1 MKLIDF
7 NILFKT
13 LLILLFVIIFTGK
26 AFPLDKDINFKT
38 VLEFDLENYGAF
50 LQDSEGFIWIGTSD
64 GLVRYDAYD
73 MKFYKS
79 TDYDLS
85 SDSITSIIE
94 DDEGYLWLG
103 TFEGLNRFD
112 KKTETFTV
120 YKNNPEN
127 LHSLSHNFI
136 WSIIQDRDGY
146 IWIGTGGG
154 GLNRLD
160 KSTGQF
166 NHYRYQ
172 GKDPSSIRSDN
183 VLALYEDKK
192 GNIWTGTPNGVS
204 IMNKELNTFIQF
216 PQKAKHST
224 SNTYQTIYG
233 KPFCED
239 RKGNLWIGTY
249 GGGLLRFNPDTESL
263 TQFKNNPKNPNS
275 LCHNSIHSITEDENG
290 RLWIG
295 TDGGGISI
303 LDEHRKTFSNYNV
316 QSKPSQLRGNYISS
330 IYEDRTG
337 IIWIV
342 YDMGGVDKY
351 DRLLPNFN
359 LYKPIYEY
367 DILDQNDNLSG
378 AMEKKDDEH
387 IWIGTYKGG
396 LNLFNIND
404 KIIITDKT
412 YPKSKLNINDDDYIT
427 TIYKDKTNGD
437 ILWIG
442 TKEGNLLSLNNV
454 TGEVIHVNLNSKRN
468 TSLKKRYTIWNIT
481 QDKDDRNILWIGS
494 DGYGL
499 IKVNKDTK
507 EVSPYKYSMESQS
520 IYVYSIYD
528 IYDDG
533 EGNLWLA
540 TMGKGLQRFD
550 KDGYGFYSYIYDAE
564 NPASIPSNVVCDIYV
579 DASGLFWVGTHGG
592 GLSLFR
598 KSSGDFERYEQP
610 TKTIHSILEDNNGN
624 LWFSCDKGI
633 ANFNPITKVTNLY
646 HRMDVIDGITFNRGS
661 KLRID
666 DERLVFAGDNG
677 LIHFLPN
684 DIPTNPH
691 KPYVSITSIRIN
703 GNKINHKMNELDDN
717 DIEIEQGFDEL
728 KFTFTALNYS
738 LPSKNRYAYMLRGLD
753 NDWIY
758 LDSSNRNVVYDNLS
772 QGLYEFRV
780 KASNNDGIW
789 NDDGDSVKIHVKPE
803 INKEQKTLILSE
815 ELDQKIRL
823 EHNENSFYIRIEDTD
838 YSLIETENKY
848 MLEGYD
854 TDWIKAGNRI
864 LVYYEDIPSG
874 EYLFKY
880 KRNNVHDTKQ
890 LRLIVTKPAIPFW
903 KDWKVY
909 AVFFP
914 TLAIFLSIFYIFIKT
929 FHIKNDKTNNPLI
942 EKKSLGN
949 SYKKSNLKK
958 TPHSIL
964 FHKTDRS
971 QIDLN
976 KDEMTNFFENS
987 HPVILIVDDEHSNQQ
1002 VLNNYF
1008 KTEGYKINIAESGIE
1023 AINQIENGLVPD
1035 VMILDIMMPKMSG
1048 YAVCEEVRK
1057 KYSANE
1063 LPILMITAKGG
1074 SDDVVKGLEY
1084 GGNDYLIKPFNK
1096 NELKTRVKTLLKLKQ
1111 SNKKLKEL
1119 YYNMESI
1126 VNERTKELNLAN
1138 DNLIKEIQKR
1148 KKQEKL
1154 VKIKANRIEILNKII
1169 TAGNNATNID
1179 QFISDILDIIINM
1192 TDIKAGNVYII
1203 DDNSKDA
1210 LLISQKN
1217 LDLHLDESY
1226 LKLDIYKNPQKK
1238 ILIDGKKIFLDD
1250 YTKVLNKDYGKSAL
1264 KAALCLPIRTKE
1276 HIIGLMTLFKLKNQN
1291 FNSDEVDIIESVAKE
1306 VANMIYKIK
1315 TEKALLESENRYRS
1329 VVEDQT
1335 ELIVRFKPDLTLSFV
1350 NGAVYRYMKEKFNK
1364 FFNYESLL
1372 ELWKKIAQKFIDEL
1386 KVITPQ
1392 NPILIREEHL
1402 NIDGVKIFMRWT
1414 NRGIFNKKGKIIE
1427 YQSVGRDITEI
1438 KKSEE
1443 ALKESEM
1450 KYRSL
1455 YENMLNGMLY
1465 CKIIKD
1471 DEGNP
1476 EDFIFIDANEA
1487 FEKITGF
1494 KRKAIINRRGSDF
1507 KDILKRVSIDIME
1520 IAIDVALYGKSDKY
1534 EIYHREPHN
1543 KWYYV
1548 HAYSNKKG
1556 YFAIVFDDISDRK
1569 RMEKQLKESEA
1580 RYRAV
1585 VEDQTELIARF
1596 TPEGEVIFINEAYCN
1611 FSNFKKEE
1619 LIGTKLPE
1627 KISKEKLDKYK
1638 QQIEKLTPDNPVLII
1653 EDKSLFDDYNWIR
1666 WNVRAIFDDNNQ
1678 IYQYLTVGRDITELK
1693 KSEIALKKS
1702 EKKFKAVFEHSPAGL
1717 LIFDSN
1723 NNLIDANQSTLNIFG
1738 VNNSNLIKDNYSMF
1752 FTPENTPDKM
1762 LSLIE
1767 KGEKINEEYS
1777 IDLDQITNKLG
1788 IELKRRGRIFI
1799 DISYTPIFIEN
1810 QPMSYLVQL
1819 QDITNR
1825 KIAENNLIKQTM
1837 KLKKVNKEL
1846 EMFTYTVSHDL
1857 RSPIYVI
1864 NYNIQTLLYYHK
1876 NILNNGAMFYIDN
1889 IYNTSSKML
1898 KLINDILNL
1907 STIDYKEMNYDK
1919 INLTNLALEIIQK
1932 QKAKEGNHFPQTI
1945 IDSDLYTYGDE
1956 GMIRILMD
1964 NLIKNAWK
1972 FTKGIKEPKI
1982 EVGKTEYNGEEVF
1995 YIKDNGIG
2003 FEPEK
2008 VEELF
2013 EAFQTFSS
2021 IKDIEDSKGIG
2032 LSIVKRVINKH
2043 NGKIWAVGKPDHGAT
2058 FYFGFNMSLNR

>member
-1 MKLIDF
+1 
-7 NILFKT
+7 
-13 LLILLFVIIFTGK
+13 
-26 AFPLDKDINFKT
+26 
-38 VLEFDLENYGAF
+38 
-50 LQDSEGFIWIGTSD
+50 
-64 GLVRYDAYD
+64 

-103 TFEGLNRFD
+103 TFDGLYRFD

-120 YKNNPEN
+120 YKNNPDN
-127 LHSLSHNFI
+127 QYSLSHNFI
-136 WSIIQDRDGY
+136 WSLIEDRYGY

-160 KSTGQF
+160 KSTGEF
-166 NHYRYQ
+166 THYRYQ
-172 GKDPSSIRSDN
+172 EKDPSSISSDN
-183 VLALYEDKK
+183 VLALYEDEN
-192 GNIWTGTPNGVS
+192 GNIWIGTPNGIS
-204 IMNKELNTFIQF
+204 RIDKKLNSFIQF
-216 PQKAKHST
+216 PQKTKHPI
-224 SNTYQTIYG
+224 SNIYQTIYG
-233 KPFCED
+233 NPFCED
-239 RKGNLWIGTY
+239 SKGNLWIGTY
-249 GGGLLRFNPDTESL
+249 GEGLLRFNPDSESL

-275 LCHNSIHSITEDENG
+275 LCHDRIHTVIEDEKG

-303 LDEHRKTFSNYNV
+303 LDEHRKTFTNYNV
-316 QSKPSQLRGNYISS
+316 RSKPNRLRGNYISR
-330 IYEDRTG
+330 IYEDRAG

-351 DRLLPNFN
+351 DRFLPNFN
-359 LYKPIYEY
+359 LYKPISENE
-367 DILDQNDNLSG
+367 ILNDNDNLSC

-387 IWIGTYKGG
+387 IWVGTYKGG
-396 LNLFNIND
+396 LNLFNVKD

-412 YPKSKLNINDDDYIT
+412 YPKSKLNINDEDYIT
-427 TIYKDKTNGD
+427 AIYKDITNEAL
-437 ILWIG
+437 LWIG
-442 TKEGNLLSLNNV
+442 TREGNLLSLNDI
-454 TGEVIHVNLNSKRN
+454 TGEVTQVNLNSQRK
-468 TSLKKRYTIWNIT
+468 TTLKKRYTIWKII
-481 QDKDDRNILWIGS
+481 QDKDAQNILWIGA

-499 IKVNKDTK
+499 IKVNKDTN
-507 EVSPYKYSMESQS
+507 EVSSYKYYMERQS
-520 IYVYSIYD
+520 IYIFSIYD

-550 KDGYGFYSYIYDAE
+550 KDGYSFYSYTNDAE
-564 NPASIPSNVVCDIYV
+564 NPASIPSNVVWDIYV
-579 DASGLFWVGTHGG
+579 DTSGLFWVGTHGG

-598 KSSGDFERYEQP
+598 KASGDFERYEQP
-610 TKTIHSILEDNNGN
+610 TRTIHGILEDVDGN
-624 LWFSCDKGI
+624 LWFSCNKGI
-633 ANFNPITKVTNLY
+633 AHFNPITKVTNLY
-646 HRMDVIDGITFNRGS
+646 HSRDVIDGITFNRGS
-661 KLRID
+661 KLRTD
-666 DERLVFAGDNG
+666 DGRLVFAGDKG

-684 DIPTNPH
+684 HIPTNPY
-691 KPYVSITSIRIN
+691 KPNVSITSIRIN
-703 GNKINHKMNELDDN
+703 GNEINHKMNELDDN

-753 NDWIY
+753 DNWIY
-758 LDSSNRNVVYDNLS
+758 LDSSKRNVVYDDLS

-789 NDDGDSVKIHVKPE
+789 NNDGETVKIHVKPE
-803 INKEQKTLILSE
+803 INNEQKTLILSE
-815 ELDQKIRL
+815 ELGQKIRL
-823 EHNENSFYIRIEDTD
+823 DHNEDSFYIRIEDKD

-854 TDWIKAGNRI
+854 TDWIKAENR
-864 LVYYEDIPSG
+864 VVVNYEDIPPG
-874 EYLFKY
+874 QYLFKY

-890 LRLIVTKPAIPFW
+890 LTIMVPKPAIPFW

-914 TLAIFLSIFYIFIKT
+914 SLAIFLSLFYMLIKA
-929 FHIKNDKTNNPLI
+929 FNMKNNKANNPVI
-942 EKKSLGN
+942 VKESQDKP
-949 SYKKSNLKK
+949 YKKSNLKK
-958 TPHSIL
+958 PPHSNLIN
-964 FHKTDRS
+964 KTDRS
-971 QIDLN
+971 QIGLI
-976 KDEMTNFFENS
+976 KDEVNILIENN
-987 HPVILIVDDEHSNQQ
+987 HPEILIVDDEHSNLQ

-1008 KTEGYKINIAESGIE
+1008 KTEGYKINFAESGIE

-1096 NELKTRVKTLLKLKQ
+1096 NELKTRVKTLFKLKQ

-1148 KKQEKL
+1148 KKQEEL

-1203 DDNSKDA
+1203 DDNGKDA

-1217 LDLHLDESY
+1217 LDLNLDESY

-1238 ILIDGKKIFLDD
+1238 ILIDGIKIFLDD
-1250 YTKVLNKDYGKSAL
+1250 YTKVLNKDYGKSSL

-1276 HIIGLMTLFKLKNQN
+1276 QIIGLMTLFKLKDHK
-1291 FNSDEVDIIESVAKE
+1291 FNTEEVNIIESVAKE
-1306 VANMIYKIK
+1306 VANMIHKIK
-1315 TEKALLESENRYRS
+1315 AEKALLESENRYRS

-1335 ELIVRFKPDLTLSFV
+1335 ELIIRFKPDMELSFV
-1350 NGAVYRYMKEKFNK
+1350 NDAVYRYMKEKFNK
-1364 FFNYESLL
+1364 YYDYDSLL
-1372 ELWKKIAQKFIDEL
+1372 EFWKKLAQNFIDEL
-1386 KVITPQ
+1386 MVITPQ
-1392 NPILIREEHL
+1392 NPILIREEQL
-1402 NIDGVKIFMRWT
+1402 LIDGVEVFMIWT
-1414 NRGIFNKKGKIIE
+1414 NRGIFNEKGEIIE

-1455 YENMLNGMLY
+1455 FENMLNGMLY

-1471 DEGNP
+1471 NEGNP

-1494 KRKAIINRRGSDF
+1494 KRRAIINRKGSDF

-1534 EIYHREPHN
+1534 EIYHREPHD

-1611 FSNFKKEE
+1611 FCNLKKEE
-1619 LIGTKLPE
+1619 LIGTKFPE
-1627 KISKEKLDKYK
+1627 KISKEKVEKYIE
-1638 QQIEKLTPDNPVLII
+1638 QIEKLTPDNPVIII

-1723 NNLIDANQSTLNIFG
+1723 NNLIDANQATLNIFG
-1738 VNNSNLIKDNYSMF
+1738 VKDSNIIKDNFSMF

-1788 IELKRRGRIFI
+1788 IEPKRRGRIFI

-1825 KIAENNLIKQTM
+1825 KIAENNLIQQTM

-1919 INLTNLALEIIQK
+1919 VNLTNLALEIIQK
-1932 QKAKEGNHFPQTI
+1932 QKSKKDNHFPQTI
-1945 IDSDLYTYGDE
+1945 IDPDLYTYGDE

-1964 NLIKNAWK
+1964 NIIKNAWK
-1972 FTKGIKEPKI
+1972 FTKGRKEPKI

-1995 YIKDNGIG
+1995 YIKDNGVG
-2003 FEPEK
+2003 FESEK

-2021 IKDIEDSKGIG
+2021 IKDLEDSKGIG

-2058 FYFGFNMSLNR
+2058 FYFGFNMSVNR